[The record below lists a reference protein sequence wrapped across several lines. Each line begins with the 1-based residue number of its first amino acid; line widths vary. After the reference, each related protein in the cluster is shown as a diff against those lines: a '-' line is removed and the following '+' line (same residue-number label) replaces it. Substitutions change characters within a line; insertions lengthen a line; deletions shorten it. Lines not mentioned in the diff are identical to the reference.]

1 MQQTLVNLIE
11 SINFFK
17 AKSTSTKIFCEVL
30 SENYKTKD
38 LMLLY
43 FLRRIIEDMKETKI
57 VDRGRLKTDMDTL
70 IIEEEFI

>member
-17 AKSTSTKIFCEVL
+17 AKSTSTKIFYEVL

-70 IIEEEFI
+70 IIEEEFV